1 MINTIVFDLGGVV
14 LDSPMDVIADAE
26 RAAGL
31 EQGFFNRVASRAA
44 GAWAL
49 HETGVLARE
58 EFITQFEE
66 ECGQRGGRIDAG
78 ELLDAIE
85 TYAQARPRM
94 VEAIRRLRAIGLRTA
109 ALTNNWESPA
119 ADWDVA
125 GFQALFDVFVES
137 WVEGVRKPDPAIY
150 LRLLERLG
158 AAAGECVFLDDIG
171 RNLKTARELGMT
183 TIKVTDP
190 EAALA
195 ELGNLLGIEL

>member
-1 MINTIVFDLGGVV
+1 MINTVVFDLGGVV

-26 RAAGL
+26 KAAGL
-31 EQGFFNRVASRAA
+31 ERGFFNRIASNAA

-49 HETGVLARE
+49 HEMGAFSRE
-58 EFITQFEE
+58 EFITRFEE
-66 ECGQRGGRIDAG
+66 ECEQRGGKIDAA
-78 ELLDAIE
+78 ELLDTIE
-85 TYAQARPRM
+85 SYAQARPRM
-94 VEAIRRLRAIGLRTA
+94 IEAIGRLGAAGFRTA

-137 WVEGVRKPDPAIY
+137 WIEGVRKPDPAIF

-158 AAAGECVFLDDIG
+158 ASPVECVFLDDIG
-171 RNLKTARELGMT
+171 RNLKTARELGMM

-190 EAALA
+190 EAALV
-195 ELGNLLGIEL
+195 ELGDLLGIEL